1 MNMKND
7 FLLWA
12 LQGYAHRFPLNKGKR
27 RVVKYVSNMFLDTSG
42 IKTTT
47 LRFNNLKLYC
57 DLSKH
62 MQSELFFFGAYE
74 KAELKLWMNMARG
87 ASTIFDV
94 GANVGLYSLLAA
106 STNPNATIH
115 AFEPT
120 PTLSRAIDKN
130 IQANNLQNIVVNRM
144 AVGNVNGSVFLNFC
158 SGADGN
164 NEGMNFVTT
173 TKMQSDDEPTTAVTL
188 DQYCHEHG
196 ISSIDLMKMDVEG
209 GEYAV
214 LLGAQELL
222 KRKAIKYI
230 IVELVEWAA
239 HRSGYSTTD
248 VKRILVENG
257 YQIYAVQAGK
267 RVPLAVE
274 GTDYSGNVLAVANT

>member
-1 MNMKND
+1 
-7 FLLWA
+7 
-12 LQGYAHRFPLNKGKR
+12 
-27 RVVKYVSNMFLDTSG
+27 
-42 IKTTT
+42 
-47 LRFNNLKLYC
+47 
-57 DLSKH
+57 
-62 MQSELFFFGAYE
+62 
-74 KAELKLWMNMARG
+74 
-87 ASTIFDV
+87 
-94 GANVGLYSLLAA
+94 
-106 STNPNATIH
+106 
-115 AFEPT
+115 
-120 PTLSRAIDKN
+120 
-130 IQANNLQNIVVNRM
+130 
-144 AVGNVNGSVFLNFC
+144 
-158 SGADGN
+158 
-164 NEGMNFVTT
+164 
-173 TKMQSDDEPTTAVTL
+173 
-188 DQYCHEHG
+188 
-196 ISSIDLMKMDVEG
+196 MKMDVEG